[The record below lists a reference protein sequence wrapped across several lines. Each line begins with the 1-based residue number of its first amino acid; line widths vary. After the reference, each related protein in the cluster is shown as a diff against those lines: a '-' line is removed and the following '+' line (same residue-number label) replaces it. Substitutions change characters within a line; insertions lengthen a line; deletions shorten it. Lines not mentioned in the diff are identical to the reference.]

1 MRIIT
6 AALAAILAI
15 SVPAFAGDAEGR
27 IKSVDT
33 EKMTVTLDDGKTY
46 KLPAEMDVSAVEPGL
61 TILLAYDVVDGV
73 NQITDLELSE

>member
-1 MRIIT
+1 MRILSAAF
-6 AALAAILAI
+6 AALLAL
-15 SVPAFAGDAEGR
+15 SATAFAGDAEGR
-27 IKSVDT
+27 IRSVDT

>member
-1 MRIIT
+1 MRILS
-6 AALAAILAI
+6 AALAVFIAA
-15 SVPAFAGDAEGR
+15 SAPALAGDAEGK
-27 IKSVDT
+27 IKSVNA

-46 KLPAEMDVSAVEPGL
+46 KLPAEMDMSAIEPGL